1 MRILKLLYQLHLK
14 HLHLHDLLLLGT
26 DNCLL
31 LSHFLVDVSFGFH
44 LLSSNKLFF
53 LKKSNSFLLFNHLIL
68 SLGVESGLVKEYV
81 FALLVLDLH
90 DPLLLHFLLLAQV
103 DGLLYLLSLDLSLLS
118 HLIDLLLVLLL
129 NDLIDSERL
138 HLLLNLDLVLLFQR
152 NDLIRTL
159 FRLLDLLP
167 RAHLFLLE
175 QRDTVGE

>member
-1 MRILKLLYQLHLK
+1 MRVLKLLDQLHLK

-31 LSHFLVDVSFGFH
+31 LSHFLVDVSLGLH

-53 LKKSNSFLLFNHLIL
+53 LKKSYSFLLFNHLIL
-68 SLGVESGLVKEYV
+68 SLGVESSLVKEYV
-81 FALLVLDLH
+81 FSLLVLDLH
-90 DPLLLHFLLLAQV
+90 DPLLLHFFLLAKV
-103 DGLLYLLSLDLSLLS
+103 DGFLYLLSLYFSLLS

-138 HLLLNLDLVLLFQR
+138 HLMLNFDLVLLFQR

-159 FRLLDLLP
+159 LCLLDLLP